1 MQVRRMDPFTNR
13 NTAFEGA
20 FTGGAPLREP
30 AQNAANAPKEGAFAK
45 LDIKNFKKD
54 DWILLGIIGTLIL
67 EGSRDYVLLC
77 ALGYLFIMGL

>member
-1 MQVRRMDPFTNR
+1 MNVRRMDPVVSPQINPPPPVPERALYSNR
-13 NTAFEGA
+13 RTEPKITDAFN
-20 FTGGAPLREP
+20 F
-30 AQNAANAPKEGAFAK
+30 
-45 LDIKNFKKD
+45 KNFKKD

>member
-1 MQVRRMDPFTNR
+1 MNVRRMDPFVSPQKNLPPPAPERFSYSNR
-13 NTAFEGA
+13 RT
-20 FTGGAPLREP
+20 EP
-30 AQNAANAPKEGAFAK
+30 RITDVFNF
-45 LDIKNFKKD
+45 KNFKKD

>member
-1 MQVRRMDPFTNR
+1 MNVRRMDPFVSPQKNSR
-13 NTAFEGA
+13 PP
-20 FTGGAPLREP
+20 APEQVSYSSRRTEP
-30 AQNAANAPKEGAFAK
+30 KITDVLNF
-45 LDIKNFKKD
+45 KNFKKD